1 MAFVVRRVFIAKV
14 GKSDQLVAHHKEMDK
29 LFQQQGFNMKRR
41 ILTDYQSGRTDRVV
55 MEWEVNDLKE
65 YEETM
70 SKLMSSPENKQT
82 FSTWMTKLTDLI
94 HYAEVETWAI
104 Q

>member
-1 MAFVVRRVFIAKV
+1 
-14 GKSDQLVAHHKEMDK
+14 
-29 LFQQQGFNMKRR
+29 
-41 ILTDYQSGRTDRVV
+41 

-65 YEETM
+65 YEEIM
-70 SKLMSSPENKQT
+70 GKLMSSPENKQT
-82 FSTWMTKLTDLI
+82 FSIWMTKLTDLI

>member
-1 MAFVVRRVFIAKV
+1 MAFVVRRVFVAKV

-55 MEWEVNDLKE
+55 VEVEVNKLGE
-65 YEETM
+65 YEEAM
-70 SKLMSSPENKQT
+70 GKLMSSPENKQV
-82 FSTWMTKLTDLI
+82 FSAWMAKLTDLI

>member
-29 LFQQQGFNMKRR
+29 LFQQQDFNMKRR

-55 MEWEVNDLKE
+55 VEVEVNNLGE
-65 YEETM
+65 YEEAM
-70 SKLMSSPENKQT
+70 GKLMSNPENKQA
-82 FSTWMTKLTDLI
+82 FSPWMAKLTDLI